1 MGTRSEFLLQYG
13 ACAIPLPTE
22 YKLQNKIQNPHT
34 FCVDCVFLQDN
45 RGGERCDEFVFFDL
59 ATNRVGIYLVERKTD
74 TINVSHIV
82 KQLQGG
88 AQHIEYFRKSHSFI
102 KEQFDFMP
110 MLVSKRKAR
119 SALRAWKKKLIVL
132 GDKERR
138 VRHIYRK
145 EKLPY
150 IGK

>member
-1 MGTRSEFLLQYG
+1 MGTKSEFLLKYK
-13 ACAIPLPTE
+13 ACAIPLPKE
-22 YKLQNKIQNPHT
+22 YKLQDKIKNPRT

-45 RGGERCDEFVFFDL
+45 RGGDRCDEFVFLDL
-59 ATNRVGIYLVERKTD
+59 NTNQVGIYLVERKTNAVD
-74 TINVSHIV
+74 ASHIE

-88 AQHIEYFRKSHSFI
+88 AQHIEHFRKSHSLI
-102 KEQFDFMP
+102 REQFDFMP
-110 MLVSKRKAR
+110 ILVSKRRAR